1 MLCGHEVGCKG
12 RSLHGEG
19 IFFYIYTLKLSLC
32 QLVLALGLGN
42 ERQLELCSEAQPQP
56 SCLCFDLPG
65 RQRSSSES
73 SDRRGRITTLPLYG
87 SAAWGRGCRRAVL
100 FPHLPSGA
108 GQGGPW
114 RRDGSPAAGME
125 STCPSLMLPGA
136 GSSVATAQATVSLS
150 VTPWPGQALCPR
162 TEPQDPKWP

>member
-65 RQRSSSES
+65 RQRGSSES

-87 SAAWGRGCRRAVL
+87 CRRAVL
-100 FPHLPSGA
+100 FPHLPWGWTGWAVEA
-108 GQGGPW
+108 GREPRSRHGIHVSLPHAAW
-114 RRDGSPAAGME
+114 RRFSCSCSPSHGVPLCDPMART
-125 STCPSLMLPGA
+125 STLP
-136 GSSVATAQATVSLS
+136 
-150 VTPWPGQALCPR
+150 
-162 TEPQDPKWP
+162 